1 MVLGTVAATGGQPGI
16 FTRRAQ
22 SFALCS
28 RPVPGGDESM
38 TLLET
43 LALLTLLANVAYL
56 AFALAWTIS
65 NNKKK

>member
-1 MVLGTVAATGGQPGI
+1 
-16 FTRRAQ
+16 
-22 SFALCS
+22 
-28 RPVPGGDESM
+28 M